1 MLPPPP
7 GRLMTGVKRKCSRN
21 VSHSLS
27 PPLLLSVLD
36 FSGHPVELKEVTQKK
51 KQKNKK
57 KNPLPPASCK
67 KKTKKQK
74 KKPQPLD
81 HVFFFQSSNS
91 RDKHTPISPSVCL
104 CDITFLGLCVGDL
117 QVAVP
122 GSQLLPAHDLPLQV
136 LQRDV
141 RAVKHHRV
149 VAEFGG
155 EFIMNMSHAGMK
167 EKESSSHTVRQTA
180 VTFSALAEPCQ
191 LLREN
196 KVS

>member
-1 MLPPPP
+1 MQQECVPFIILPP
-7 GRLMTGVKRKCSRN
+7 
-21 VSHSLS
+21 H
-27 PPLLLSVLD
+27 LLSVLD
-36 FSGHPVELKEVTQKK
+36 FSGPPRRAERGDAKK
-51 KQKNKK
+51 KK
-57 KNPLPPASCK
+57 KNLSHQPAV
-67 KKTKKQK
+67 KKT
-74 KKPQPLD
+74 LD
-81 HVFFFQSSNS
+81 HVFFFRSSNS
-91 RDKHTPISPSVCL
+91 RDKHTPIISPSVCL

-167 EKESSSHTVRQTA
+167 QKESSSHTVRQTA
-180 VTFSALAEPCQ
+180 VTFSALAEACQ

-196 KVS
+196 KVSTSRR